1 MSNDIS
7 EKDKKDWEIFIS
19 SDEKLPNK
27 DLKSSKQKFF
37 KVKSIDLHGYTL
49 EEANKTIEKFIYQSF
64 ANKINKLIVVT
75 GKGLHSQ
82 NEKNPYVSKDLSI
95 LKYSVPEFI
104 ENNKSLM
111 NIIDEIKDA
120 SIEDGGSGAFYIFL
134 KKKNLQD
141 KF

>member
-7 EKDKKDWEIFIS
+7 EKNKKDWESFIS
-19 SDEKLPNK
+19 GDERLPNK
-27 DLKSSKQKFF
+27 DLKLSKEKFF

-64 ANKINKLIVVT
+64 REKINKLIVVT

-82 NEKNPYVSKDLSI
+82 NEKDPYVSKDLSI

-111 NIIDEIKDA
+111 NIINEIKDA

-134 KKKNLQD
+134 KKNKTI
-141 KF
+141 K

>member
-1 MSNDIS
+1 MINDIS
-7 EKDKKDWEIFIS
+7 EKDKKDWDNFIS

-27 DLKSSKQKFF
+27 DFKSSKQKLF

-49 EEANKTIEKFIYQSF
+49 EEANKTIEIFIRQSF
-64 ANKINKLIVVT
+64 KEKINKLVVVT
-75 GKGLHSQ
+75 GKGLHSK

-111 NIIDEIKDA
+111 SIINEIKDA
-120 SIEDGGSGAFYIFL
+120 SVEDGGSGAFYIFL
-134 KKKNLQD
+134 KKNKSIE
-141 KF
+141 

>member
-19 SDEKLPNK
+19 GDEKLPNK
-27 DLKSSKQKFF
+27 DLKSLKQKFF

-64 ANKINKLIVVT
+64 VNKINKLIVVT

-111 NIIDEIKDA
+111 NIINEIKDA
-120 SIEDGGSGAFYIFL
+120 SVEDGGSGAFYIFL
-134 KKKNLQD
+134 KKK
-141 KF
+141 

>member
-1 MSNDIS
+1 MINDIS
-7 EKDKKDWEIFIS
+7 EKDKKDWETFIS

-27 DLKSSKQKFF
+27 DFKSSKQKLF

-49 EEANKTIEKFIYQSF
+49 EEANKTIEIFIYQSF
-64 ANKINKLIVVT
+64 KEKINKLIVVT

-82 NEKNPYVSKDLSI
+82 NEKDPYVSKDLSI

-111 NIIDEIKDA
+111 SIINEIKDA

-134 KKKNLQD
+134 KKNKSI
-141 KF
+141 K

>member
-1 MSNDIS
+1 MNNDIS
-7 EKDKKDWEIFIS
+7 QKDKKDWENFIS
-19 SDEKLPNK
+19 SDEELPNK
-27 DLKSSKQKFF
+27 DLKSSKQKSF

-49 EEANKTIEKFIYQSF
+49 EEANKTIEKFIYRSF
-64 ANKINKLIVVT
+64 SEKINKLIVVT

-82 NEKNPYVSKDLSI
+82 NEKDPYVSKDLSI

-111 NIIDEIKDA
+111 NIINEIKDA

-134 KKKNLQD
+134 KKNKTI
-141 KF
+141 K

>member
-1 MSNDIS
+1 LSNDIS
-7 EKDKKDWEIFIS
+7 EKDKKDWESFTS
-19 SDEKLPNK
+19 GDERLPNK
-27 DLKSSKQKFF
+27 DLKLSKEKFF

-64 ANKINKLIVVT
+64 REKINKLIVIT

-82 NEKNPYVSKDLSI
+82 NEKDPYVSKDLSI

-111 NIIDEIKDA
+111 NIINEIKDA
-120 SIEDGGSGAFYIFL
+120 SIEDGGSGSFYIFL
-134 KKKNLQD
+134 KKNKTI
-141 KF
+141 K

>member
-7 EKDKKDWEIFIS
+7 EKDKKDWENFIS
-19 SDEKLPNK
+19 SDEQLPNK
-27 DLKSSKQKFF
+27 DFKLSKQKSF

-49 EEANKTIEKFIYQSF
+49 EEANKTIEEFIYQSF
-64 ANKINKLIVVT
+64 REKINKLIVVT

-82 NEKNPYVSKDLSI
+82 NEKDPYVSKDLSI

-104 ENNKSLM
+104 ESNKSLM
-111 NIIDEIKDA
+111 NIINEIKDA

-134 KKKNLQD
+134 KKNKPI
-141 KF
+141 K